1 MCMDEIKVK
10 DDLIRTILSRFGDL
24 HEFSFEDLV
33 DKSVDELK
41 EIAYSDSDEPH
52 R

>member
-1 MCMDEIKVK
+1 MCMDIEEK
-10 DDLIRTILSRFGDL
+10 DDLIRTIVARFGDL
-24 HEFSFEDLV
+24 HEFSFEELV

-41 EIAYSDSDEPH
+41 EIAYKDSDEPH